1 MATLRESD
9 TTQRGTSQQG
19 DDRKGRIRRV
29 VISALSSSIALL
41 PICWAV
47 QVSYI
52 FGLSFYTEQFLAL
65 VLALA
70 LGAVFLVHP
79 ASKSPNA
86 RPHWIDWCLS
96 ASGMASCLYLVIRYP
111 RLVDEVADPSLMNI
125 VVSTIVLALVI
136 EGVRRTG
143 GRTLAIMAIGFILF
157 GLYGY
162 LIPGQ
167 LSGRNIA
174 YSDLVIS
181 LGKDEGVLGRA
192 LVIVTTV
199 VVTFIFFG
207 QILFRSGGSNFFTD
221 ISMAAMGR
229 YRGGA
234 AKISI
239 VASSL
244 FGAVSGSAVSNV
256 VSTGI
261 ITIPLMR
268 KSGFNPSFAAAV
280 EATAST
286 GGQLMPPI
294 LGAAA
299 FLMAEFLRVP
309 YSEIVVASILPAI
322 LFYSAL
328 FIQSDLEAS
337 KLNIPRIDP
346 GELPRFRETFAGG
359 WYFPIPFAVLI
370 GGLFWL
376 NWNPETAAIYASATL
391 IVIALFLGYHG
402 KRMTVSSVLTAIQRT
417 GVVSLD
423 IVLIGALAGI
433 IIGVINLSGFGFS
446 LTLILAQLG
455 GSNIVL
461 LLIMAA
467 IICIVLGM
475 GMPTTG
481 VYVLVSVLVAPA
493 LVRVGIEPLSAHF
506 FVFYFGM
513 LSMITPPVA
522 IAAYA
527 AASIA
532 NTGGVTVALKSV
544 KFAWP
549 AFIVPFLLIGSPS
562 LLMKGTVWEVASAGI
577 TAVAGVACV
586 SFGLVGYFRSRLG
599 LLVRAGFAL
608 AGLALLVPPSAV
620 AYGLAVNLAGVTIG
634 TALIA
639 HSILSRRLSR

>member
-1 MATLRESD
+1 MATGRESGESR
-9 TTQRGTSQQG
+9 QAG
-19 DDRKGRIRRV
+19 DRNGLIRRV
-29 VISALSSSIALL
+29 VISTLGSSIALL
-41 PICWAV
+41 PIGWAA

-70 LGAVFLVHP
+70 LGVVFLVHP
-79 ASKSPNA
+79 TSRKPNA
-86 RPHWIDWCLS
+86 RLYWIDWCLS
-96 ASGMASCLYLVIRYP
+96 ALGMAACLYLVIRYP
-111 RLVDEVADPSLMNI
+111 RLIDEVADPSLAN
-125 VVSTIVLALVI
+125 VVVCSIVLALVA
-136 EGVRRTG
+136 EGVRRTS
-143 GRTLAIMAIGFILF
+143 GRTLAIMAIAFFLF

-167 LSGRNIA
+167 LSGRDIA

-192 LVIVTTV
+192 LVIVSTV

-207 QILFRSGGSNFFTD
+207 QILYRSGGSDFFTD
-221 ISMAAMGR
+221 MSMAAMGR

-261 ITIPLMR
+261 VTIPLMR
-268 KSGFNPSFAAAV
+268 KSGFNPNFAAAV

-294 LGAAA
+294 MGAAA
-299 FLMAEFLRVP
+299 FLMAEFLQVP
-309 YSEIVVASILPAI
+309 YTDIVVASILPAI
-322 LFYSAL
+322 LFYCAL
-328 FIQSDLEAS
+328 LIQSDLEAS
-337 KLNIPRIDP
+337 KLDIPRIDP
-346 GELPRFRETFAGG
+346 HDLPRLRKTFAGG

-391 IVIALFLGYHG
+391 IVMSPFLGYQG
-402 KRMTVSSVLTAIQRT
+402 KRLSASSVLQAIRQT
-417 GVVSLD
+417 GVISLD

-433 IIGVINLSGFGFS
+433 IIGIINLSGFGFS
-446 LTLILAQLG
+446 LTLILSQLG

-493 LVRVGIEPLSAHF
+493 LVRVGVDALSAHF

-532 NTGGVTVALKSV
+532 NTGGVAVALKSV
-544 KFAWP
+544 KFGWP
-549 AFIVPFLLIGSPS
+549 AFIVPFLIIASPS
-562 LLMKGTVWEVASAGI
+562 LLMKGTVWEVAVAGM
-577 TAVAGVACV
+577 TAIAGVACV
-586 SFGLVGYFRSRLG
+586 SFGLVGYFQSRIG
-599 LLVRAGFAL
+599 LFARGGFTIG
-608 AGLALLVPPSAV
+608 GLALLVPPLAV
-620 AYGLAVNLAGVTIG
+620 EYGLAINIAGATMG
-634 TALIA
+634 SALIA
-639 HSILSRRLSR
+639 HSILSRRDSK